1 MNYFFYVMI
10 YFICDIMKKKNLIL
24 STFILFILFLMLYL
38 FNRVNFLDNFV
49 YDLII
54 SLKSNS
60 FTKFMK
66 IITFFAG
73 TKFITC
79 IVIILFILSFFKG
92 KLPLIFNWIILGEVF
107 INNIIKVLVR
117 RDRPIMINM
126 VTENTYSFPSG
137 HTMAAVVFYGFLIF
151 LINKSKL
158 DKKYKILINVSFFL
172 LIILIMM
179 SRIYLGAHY
188 FSDVMAGACLSM
200 SYLLLIID
208 ILESRNIL

>member
-10 YFICDIMKKKNLIL
+10 YFNCDIMKRRILII

-38 FNRVNFLDNFV
+38 FNRVNFLDNFI

-54 SLKSNS
+54 CLKSNG

-66 IITFFAG
+66 FITFFAS
-73 TKFITC
+73 TKFITS
-79 IVIILFILSFFKG
+79 IVILLFILSFFKG
-92 KLPLIFNWIILGEVF
+92 KLPLIINWIILGEVF

-117 RDRPIMINM
+117 RERPIIINM
-126 VTENTYSFPSG
+126 VTENTFSFPSG
-137 HTMAAVVFYGFLIF
+137 HTMAAVVFYGFLIY
-151 LINKSKL
+151 LIKKSKL
-158 DKKYKILINVSFFL
+158 DKKYKILVSIILSL

-188 FSDVMAGACLSM
+188 FSDVIAGASLAT
-200 SYLLLIID
+200 SYLLLLID
-208 ILESRNIL
+208 ILERRNVL

>member
-1 MNYFFYVMI
+1 MI
-10 YFICDIMKKKNLIL
+10 YFKCDIMKRRILIL

-38 FNRVNFLDNFV
+38 FNRVNLLDTFI

-54 SLKSNS
+54 SFKSNW

-66 IITFFAG
+66 YITFLAS

-79 IVIILFILSFFKG
+79 IVILLFILSLFKG
-92 KLPLIFNWIILGEVF
+92 KLPLIINWIILGEVV

-117 RDRPIMINM
+117 RERPIIINM
-126 VTENTYSFPSG
+126 VTENTFSFPSG
-137 HTMAAVVFYGFLIF
+137 HTMAAVVFYGFLIY
-151 LINKSKL
+151 LIRKSKL
-158 DKKYKILINVSFFL
+158 DKKYKILVSIILSL

-188 FSDVMAGACLSM
+188 FSDVIAGASLAT
-200 SYLLLIID
+200 SYLLLMVG
-208 ILESRNIL
+208 ILERRNVL

>member
-10 YFICDIMKKKNLIL
+10 YFNCDIMKRRILII

-38 FNRVNFLDNFV
+38 FNRVNFLDNFI

-54 SLKSNS
+54 CLKSNG

-66 IITFFAG
+66 IITFFAS
-73 TKFITC
+73 TKFITS
-79 IVIILFILSFFKG
+79 IVILLFILSFFKG
-92 KLPLIFNWIILGEVF
+92 KLPLIINWIILGEVF

-117 RDRPIMINM
+117 RDRPIIINM
-126 VTENTYSFPSG
+126 VTENTFSFPSG
-137 HTMAAVVFYGFLIF
+137 HTMAAVVFYGFLIY
-151 LINKSKL
+151 LIKKSKL
-158 DKKYKILINVSFFL
+158 DKKYKILVNIILSL

-188 FSDVMAGACLSM
+188 FSDVIAGASLAT
-200 SYLLLIID
+200 SYLLLMVD
-208 ILESRNIL
+208 ILERRNVL

>member
-1 MNYFFYVMI
+1 MI
-10 YFICDIMKKKNLIL
+10 YFKCDIMKRRILIL

-38 FNRVNFLDNFV
+38 FNRVNFLDTFI

-54 SLKSNS
+54 CFKSNG

-66 IITFFAG
+66 FITFLAS

-79 IVIILFILSFFKG
+79 IVILLFILSLFKG
-92 KLPLIFNWIILGEVF
+92 KLPLIINWIILGEVV

-117 RDRPIMINM
+117 RERPIIINM
-126 VTENTYSFPSG
+126 VTENTFSFPSG
-137 HTMAAVVFYGFLIF
+137 HTMAAVVFYGFLIY
-151 LINKSKL
+151 LIRKSKL
-158 DKKYKILINVSFFL
+158 DKKYKILVSIILSL

-188 FSDVMAGACLSM
+188 FSDVIAGASLAT
-200 SYLLLIID
+200 SYLLLLID
-208 ILESRNIL
+208 ILERRNVL

>member
-1 MNYFFYVMI
+1 MI
-10 YFICDIMKKKNLIL
+10 YFNCDIMKKRILII

-38 FNRVNFLDNFV
+38 FNKVNFLDTFI

-66 IITFFAG
+66 FITFLAS
-73 TKFITC
+73 TKFITS
-79 IVIILFILSFFKG
+79 IVILLFILSFFKG
-92 KLPLIFNWIILGEVF
+92 KLPLIINWIILGEVF

-117 RDRPIMINM
+117 RERPIIINM
-126 VTENTYSFPSG
+126 VTENTFSFPSG
-137 HTMAAVVFYGFLIF
+137 HTMAAVVFYGFLIY
-151 LINKSKL
+151 LIKKSKL
-158 DKKYKILINVSFFL
+158 DKKYKILVSIILSL

-188 FSDVMAGACLSM
+188 FSDVIAGASLAT
-200 SYLLLIID
+200 SYLLLLID
-208 ILESRNIL
+208 ILERRNVL

>member
-1 MNYFFYVMI
+1 MI
-10 YFICDIMKKKNLIL
+10 YFKCDIMKRRILII

-38 FNRVNFLDNFV
+38 FNKVNFLDTFI

-66 IITFFAG
+66 FITFLAS
-73 TKFITC
+73 TKFITS
-79 IVIILFILSFFKG
+79 IVILLFILSFFKG
-92 KLPLIFNWIILGEVF
+92 KLPLIINWIILGEVF

-117 RDRPIMINM
+117 RERPIIINM
-126 VTENTYSFPSG
+126 VTENTFSFPSG
-137 HTMAAVVFYGFLIF
+137 HTMAAVVFYGFLIY
-151 LINKSKL
+151 LIKKSKL
-158 DKKYKILINVSFFL
+158 DKKYKILVSIILSL

-188 FSDVMAGACLSM
+188 FSDVIAGASLAT
-200 SYLLLIID
+200 SYLLLLID
-208 ILESRNIL
+208 ILERRNVL

>member
-1 MNYFFYVMI
+1 MNYFFYVMV
-10 YFICDIMKKKNLIL
+10 YFNCDIMKRKILII

-38 FNRVNFLDNFV
+38 FNRVNLLDTFI

-66 IITFFAG
+66 FITFLAS
-73 TKFITC
+73 TKFITS
-79 IVIILFILSFFKG
+79 IVILLFILSFFKG
-92 KLPLIFNWIILGEVF
+92 KLPLIINWIILGEVF

-117 RDRPIMINM
+117 RERPIIINM
-126 VTENTYSFPSG
+126 VTENTFSFPSG
-137 HTMAAVVFYGFLIF
+137 HTMAAVVFYGFLIY
-151 LINKSKL
+151 LIRKSKL
-158 DKKYKILINVSFFL
+158 DKKYKILVSIILSL

-188 FSDVMAGACLSM
+188 FSDVIAGASLAT
-200 SYLLLIID
+200 SYLLLLID
-208 ILESRNIL
+208 ILERRNVL

>member
-10 YFICDIMKKKNLIL
+10 YFNCDIMKRRILIISML
-24 STFILFILFLMLYL
+24 LVFILFLMLYL
-38 FNRVNFLDNFV
+38 FNRVNFIDTFI

-54 SLKSNS
+54 SFKSNG

-66 IITFFAG
+66 FITFFAG

-79 IVIILFILSFFKG
+79 IVILLFILSLFKG
-92 KLPLIFNWIILGEVF
+92 KLPLIFNWIILGEVI

-117 RDRPIMINM
+117 RDRPIIINM

-137 HTMAAVVFYGFLIF
+137 HTMAAVVFYGFLIY
-151 LINKSKL
+151 LIKKSKL
-158 DKKYKILINVSFFL
+158 DKKYKTLIYIILSF

-188 FSDVMAGACLSM
+188 FSDVMAGACLAT
-200 SYLLLIID
+200 SYLLLMID
-208 ILESRNIL
+208 ILERRNVL

>member
-1 MNYFFYVMI
+1 MI
-10 YFICDIMKKKNLIL
+10 YFKCDIMKRRILIL

-54 SLKSNS
+54 SFKSNW
-60 FTKFMK
+60 FTNFMK
-66 IITFFAG
+66 YITFLAS

-79 IVIILFILSFFKG
+79 IVILLFILSLFKG
-92 KLPLIFNWIILGEVF
+92 KLPLIINWIILGEVV

-117 RDRPIMINM
+117 RERPIIINM
-126 VTENTYSFPSG
+126 VTENTFSFPSG
-137 HTMAAVVFYGFLIF
+137 HTMAAVVFYGFLIY
-151 LINKSKL
+151 LIRKSKL
-158 DKKYKILINVSFFL
+158 DKKYKILVSIILSL

-188 FSDVMAGACLSM
+188 FSDVIAGASLAT
-200 SYLLLIID
+200 SYLLLMVD
-208 ILESRNIL
+208 ILERRNVL